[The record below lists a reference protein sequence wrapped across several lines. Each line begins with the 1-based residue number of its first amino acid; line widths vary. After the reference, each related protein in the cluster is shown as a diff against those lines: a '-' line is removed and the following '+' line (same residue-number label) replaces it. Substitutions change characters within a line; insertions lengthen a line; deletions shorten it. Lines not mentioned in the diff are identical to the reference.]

1 MKFLQIWTNPSEH
14 FCFIKNCIKSPLCV
28 VVGLSCTFST
38 ALKFYVLCI
47 RKSMPEVNE
56 SKMTKNTILSIV
68 AISLVFN
75 FVKFSGNTKPTP
87 NQVRF

>member
-1 MKFLQIWTNPSEH
+1 MKNY
-14 FCFIKNCIKSPLCV
+14 IKSPLCV

-56 SKMTKNTILSIV
+56 SKLTRNTIISIV
-68 AISLVFN
+68 AISLAFN

-87 NQVRF
+87 NQVRI